1 MSEVS
6 GYLLSVVGV
15 VLFSIVLDLILS
27 DGTTKKYIKS
37 IMSLILI
44 FVLVSPLPKII
55 KNDLDFSFINSSVK
69 LNEEYQNVVFEQQ
82 KNQTEKDLEK
92 FLFNEGFKNIKITI
106 WADNLNGFKINTIFV
121 DLTGLV
127 LAEKNQHIN
136 KYEAIKILLIKQTGI
151 KEEQVIFND

>member
-1 MSEVS
+1 MSEIS
-6 GYLLSVVGV
+6 GYLLSIVGV

-44 FVLVSPLPKII
+44 FVLVSPLPKIM
-55 KNDLDFSFINSSVK
+55 KNELDFSFTKSFVS

-82 KNQTEKDLEK
+82 KNQAEKDLEK
-92 FLFNEGFKNIKITI
+92 LLGDEGFKNAKITI

-121 DLTGLV
+121 DLTSLV

-151 KEEQVIFND
+151 KEEQVIFDD